1 MNSVTIL
8 GYGWLGKELTKYL
21 KSINFSVKITKRNLE
36 NFKEDVIAYPW
47 SLGKDFPKE
56 AVSDIVIIA
65 IAEQENII
73 ENYIK
78 LYLQLENFGVKKIIF
93 ISSSSIYNDVIGE
106 ASETSEIININ
117 ATVALKEQ
125 SLKSTNIPSAVLRLS
140 GLVGPNRNPAKF
152 LAGKNNVANPM
163 QKVNLVHQ
171 QDVIRFIEKCI
182 VNNATGIYNVCSS
195 THPTREE
202 FYTKVCMHFNMEAPV
217 FAELSEPSR
226 YVSNEKSKNDFDFNY
241 EYDDLLEY
249 YLRSEAKA

>member
-1 MNSVTIL
+1 MNSVTII
-8 GYGWLGKELTKYL
+8 GYGWLGKALSKFLQSLNY
-21 KSINFSVKITKRNLE
+21 SVKITKRNVD
-36 NFKEDVIAYPW
+36 NYNEDVDAYQW
-47 SLGKDFPKE
+47 TLGKDFPKE
-56 AVSDIVIIA
+56 AVSETVIIA

-78 LYLQLENFGVKKIIF
+78 LYHQLEQLEVKKIIF

-106 ASETSEIININ
+106 ATETTEIINTN
-117 ATVALKEQ
+117 STVVLKEN
-125 SLKSTNIPSAVLRLS
+125 SLKSTKIPQLVLRLS

-152 LAGKNNVANPM
+152 LAGKINVANPK

-171 QDVIRFIEKCI
+171 QDVVRFIEKCI
-182 VNNATGIYNVCSS
+182 KNNATGIYNVCSS

-202 FYTKVCMHFNMEAPV
+202 FYTKVCLHYNMEAPIFV
-217 FAELSEPSR
+217 EHSEPER
-226 YVSNEKSKNDFDFNY
+226 YVSNEKSKKDFDFKY

>member
-8 GYGWLGKELTKYL
+8 GYGWLGKALAKYL
-21 KSINFSVKITKRNLE
+21 QSSNFSVKIAKRNLD
-36 NFKEDVIAYPW
+36 NFNDEVDAYQW

-56 AVSDIVIIA
+56 AISETVVIS

-78 LYLQLENFGVKKIIF
+78 LYHQLEQFGVKKIIF

-106 ASETSEIININ
+106 ASETSEIINTN

-125 SLKSTNIPSAVLRLS
+125 SLKSTNIPYVVLRLS

-152 LAGKNNVANPM
+152 LAGKKNVANPK

-182 VNNATGIYNVCSS
+182 MNNTSGIYNVCSS

-217 FAELSEPSR
+217 FAEHSEPSR
-226 YVSNEKSKNDFDFNY
+226 YVSNEKSKVDFDFKY

-249 YLRSEAKA
+249 YLRSEANA

>member
-8 GYGWLGKELTKYL
+8 GYGWLGKALAKYL
-21 KSINFSVKITKRNLE
+21 QSSNYSVKFTKRNLE
-36 NFKEDVIAYPW
+36 DFSDTVEAFQW
-47 SLGKDFPKE
+47 SLGEDFPKKAISE
-56 AVSDIVIIA
+56 TVVIS

-78 LYLQLENFGVKKIIF
+78 LYHQLEQFGVKKIIF

-106 ASETSEIININ
+106 ASETSEIINTN
-117 ATVALKEQ
+117 ATVALKEY
-125 SLKSTNIPSAVLRLS
+125 SLRNTIIPSVVLRLS

-152 LAGKNNVANPM
+152 LAGKKNVANPK
-163 QKVNLVHQ
+163 QKINLVHQ
-171 QDVIRFIEKCI
+171 QDVIRFIEICI
-182 VNNATGIYNVCSS
+182 MNNATGIYNVCSS

-217 FAELSEPSR
+217 FAEHSEPGR
-226 YVSNEKSKNDFDFNY
+226 YVSNEKSKVDFDFKY

-249 YLRSEAKA
+249 YLRSDAKA